1 MDLANMRANGVHSI
15 AVYCLDCDHRT
26 DVDVDHYRHIGRSN
40 HLKIECGAEAAVAS
54 GCTSGLRGIRRL
66 RISHRVSPP
75 WNGAIV

>member
-40 HLKIECGAEAAVAS
+40 HLKNGCDARSAVADA
-54 GCTSGLRGIRRL
+54 CTSGLRGILSQR
-66 RISHRVSPP
+66 P
-75 WNGAIV
+75 